1 MRNLFWI
8 LLLGNVILFAA
19 MQSGGF
25 GWGEQEVQAQPYL
38 NGDMI
43 RLIPALQSAPA
54 KALPSSKPVSEPVTM
69 PAPVAVLT
77 ASVPVSSPS
86 ESPSKSNPAM
96 DVAAPVAA
104 KPGTPVCLE
113 WGDFSGQDLARA
125 TAALSPLQ
133 LADKLSR
140 RQIEQDIG
148 YWVYFPPLKN
158 KAAVNR
164 KLAEIKAL
172 GIREYF
178 VVQASGHWHNAIS
191 LGVFKTREAAQ
202 GFLHDLIAKGVHTAR
217 VGERASKLKSTIFM
231 LDRVDAATVSKLT
244 AMQNDFPGSALN
256 NVPCALT
263 R

>member
-19 MQSGGF
+19 MQGGGF

-38 NGDMI
+38 NADMI

-54 KALPSSKPVSEPVTM
+54 RALPSSKPVSEPVTA
-69 PAPVAVLT
+69 PAPVAV
-77 ASVPVSSPS
+77 PSPS
-86 ESPSKSNPAM
+86 ESPSKPNPAI
-96 DVAAPVAA
+96 DVAAPAAA

-113 WGDFSGQDLARA
+113 WGDFSGSDLARA
-125 TAALSPLQ
+125 TAALSAMQ
-133 LADKLSR
+133 LADKLSQ

-148 YWVYFPPLKN
+148 YWVYFPPLRN

-164 KLAEIKAL
+164 KIGEIKAL

-178 VVQASGHWHNAIS
+178 VVQGSGRWHNAIS

-202 GFLHDLIAKGVHTAR
+202 SFLHDMNAKGVHTAR
-217 VGERASKLKSTIFM
+217 VGARASKLKSTIFM
-231 LDRVDAATVSKLT
+231 LHGVDTATVSKLT
-244 AMQNDFPGSALN
+244 SMQNDFPGSKLN
-256 NVPCALT
+256 NVPCTLT